1 MGFFDIFSDL
11 YDSLSIQAVQA
22 EESQNAGPA
31 DDSHVQSVGKDTN
44 NGGVGP
50 AQHGR
55 GGAVAGGASASS
67 PALGNQDESD
77 EEAEVNKQD
86 IKKNQGSD
94 EKGHVAGSSSDDGEE
109 EEEEAEE
116 EEEEEEEP
124 EDLKP
129 KFEEECLRSAQCA
142 PAKHHYDE
150 CAERVTK
157 QQEETGKAEEDCVEE
172 FFHMMHCA
180 TQCAAPKLFKALR

>member
-11 YDSLSIQAVQA
+11 YDSLSVQTVQA
-22 EESQNAGPA
+22 EEAGHNPGPS
-31 DDSHVQSVGKDTN
+31 DESHVQSVGKDTN

-67 PALGNQDESD
+67 PALGDQQESD

-86 IKKNQGSD
+86 IKNDQGSG
-94 EKGHVAGSSSDDGEE
+94 EKGHVAGSGGEASGQKGVDYVPKKAGGDDEE
-109 EEEEAEE
+109 EEEEEGGDEEE

-129 KFEEECLRSAQCA
+129 KFEE
-142 PAKHHYDE
+142 
-150 CAERVTK
+150 
-157 QQEETGKAEEDCVEE
+157 GKPFV
-172 FFHMMHCA
+172 
-180 TQCAAPKLFKALR
+180 